1 MIFRS
6 FLDRSG
12 EVRSNDHQNSF
23 LADFKKKEKTSFMD
37 DDEKSSQCLE
47 LDERE
52 REREREREMCAVVTL
67 IQINKGLKQ
76 LT

>member
-52 REREREREMCAVVTL
+52 REREREMCAVVTL

>member
-52 REREREREMCAVVTL
+52 REREMCAVVTL